1 MQQDTDFDF
10 DYYKSL
16 DFSNAKPTT
25 NPTILKL
32 QARKKAYDTL
42 MNVLD
47 DDVQELI
54 VKQENPKAKARLNA
68 VIRAMFA
75 TA

>member
-10 DYYKSL
+10 EYYKNL

-25 NPTILKL
+25 NPTIL
-32 QARKKAYDTL
+32 QFRARKKAYDTL

-54 VKQENPKAKARLNA
+54 ANQENPKEKARLNA

>member
-1 MQQDTDFDF
+1 MQQDIDVEFER
-10 DYYKSL
+10 YKNW

-54 VKQENPKAKARLNA
+54 ANQENPQDKARLNA
-68 VIRAMFA
+68 VIRAMFI

>member
-10 DYYKSL
+10 EYYKSL

-25 NPTILKL
+25 NPTIL
-32 QARKKAYDTL
+32 QFRARKKAYDTL

-47 DDVQELI
+47 DVQELI
-54 VKQENPKAKARLNA
+54 ANQENPKEKARLNA

>member
-1 MQQDTDFDF
+1 MQQDIDVEFER
-10 DYYKSL
+10 YKNW

-54 VKQENPKAKARLNA
+54 ANQENPKEKARLNA
-68 VIRAMFA
+68 VIRAMFI